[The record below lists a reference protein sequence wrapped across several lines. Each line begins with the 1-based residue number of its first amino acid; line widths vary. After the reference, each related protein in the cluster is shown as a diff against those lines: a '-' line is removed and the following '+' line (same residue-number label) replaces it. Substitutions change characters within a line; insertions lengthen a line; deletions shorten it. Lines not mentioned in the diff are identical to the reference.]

1 MPLTLDEITS
11 ITKEAFRPL
20 RCVVEILPDRQL
32 RFQVIKRRM
41 PTPIYT
47 ERGIPLEVL
56 REDSDLREL
65 LGSVRRLLEARGY
78 SLNPWPQIQ

>member
-1 MPLTLDEITS
+1 MPLTLHKITS

-32 RFQVIKRRM
+32 RFQVIKQRN

-47 ERGIPLEVL
+47 EPGIPIETL
-56 REDSDLREL
+56 REESDLREL
-65 LGSVRRLLEARGY
+65 LRSVRLLLAKRGY
-78 SLNPWPQIQ
+78 ELSPS